1 LDFNLLYD
9 LSPEQFFAEIEIVLK
24 DIKRTDYIN
33 LLVSQVTDSL
43 STELQ
48 YALSAGRLEEFS
60 KDFELTMK
68 GKKVKSICRA
78 VSETLRKVDK

>member
-1 LDFNLLYD
+1 
-9 LSPEQFFAEIEIVLK
+9 
-24 DIKRTDYIN
+24 
-33 LLVSQVTDSL
+33 VSQVTDSL

-48 YALSAGRLEEFS
+48 YALSAGRLDEVA

-78 VSETLRKVDK
+78 VS